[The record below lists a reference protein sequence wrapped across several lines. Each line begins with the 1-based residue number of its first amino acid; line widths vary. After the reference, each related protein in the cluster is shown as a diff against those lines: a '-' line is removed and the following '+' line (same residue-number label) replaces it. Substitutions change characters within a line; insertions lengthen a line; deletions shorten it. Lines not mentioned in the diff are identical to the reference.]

1 MSGGN
6 KGHTCHLNKPGT
18 LRLYDFL
25 LPPGIKGLTG
35 LHKCL

>member
-6 KGHTCHLNKPGT
+6 KNHTYYLFKPT
-18 LRLYDFL
+18 ALRMYDLL